1 MQIPEQNFGGLV
13 EKWGRSLGVGDL
25 NDFRRKEE
33 ENIEIESRF
42 INSNF
47 KEKKRILDDIK
58 VILSRR
64 LKDQE
69 ILKNKQLKEINQLQQ
84 DFTKLELQKS

>member
-1 MQIPEQNFGGLV
+1 
-13 EKWGRSLGVGDL
+13 LGVGDL

>member
-1 MQIPEQNFGGLV
+1 M
-13 EKWGRSLGVGDL
+13 GVGDL

>member
-13 EKWGRSLGVGDL
+13 EKRGRSLGVGNL
-25 NDFRRKEE
+25 NDFRRKSQ

-42 INSNF
+42 MNSNF